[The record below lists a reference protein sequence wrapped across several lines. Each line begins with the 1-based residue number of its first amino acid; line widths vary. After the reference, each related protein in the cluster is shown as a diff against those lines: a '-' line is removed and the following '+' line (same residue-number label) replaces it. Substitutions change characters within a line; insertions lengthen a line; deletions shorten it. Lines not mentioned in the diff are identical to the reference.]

1 MSITLKRPMFR
12 MGGQARSE
20 DTGITSGLRQAYSSA
35 GFVVDETNLD
45 NTNYPVSLTGG
56 NPNLTGIGTM
66 ANFYNMFPKTTE
78 KPVANKPLT
87 IEERINELAKSY
99 DITKEDDIASIMS
112 GIGSGFS
119 GAYTLGEALN
129 KSAQARNQ
137 AIDARLQKAK
147 EIKTKLALLP
157 LENELQK
164 ELEKAKSKES
174 DKQKAADAV
183 RSIYNSRITLIQKQ
197 IQLNKDDE
205 DKVIELSKQL
215 QKLQRDRDDS
225 ILRINTPGSTK
236 SERIG
241 KLAEALIAKGEAT
254 SKNAAAKA
262 KKLYEEIES
271 GEDVSFAKGGSV
283 GNKKMQMQNTETYS
297 EPVTQ
302 EENEASVDMPYEAF
316 RARIPSTVPDDIV
329 QLIYYNKSAFTDFAN
344 IQAQADVYDF
354 NNKYNVQLVLPMQT
368 QTT

>member
-1 MSITLKRPMFR
+1 
-12 MGGQARSE
+12 
-20 DTGITSGLRQAYSSA
+20 
-35 GFVVDETNLD
+35 
-45 NTNYPVSLTGG
+45 
-56 NPNLTGIGTM
+56 M

-157 LENELQK
+157 LENELLK

-174 DKQKAADAV
+174 DKQKSADAV
-183 RSIYNSRITLIQKQ
+183 RSIYDGRIKEIENQ
-197 IQLNKDDE
+197 IVKANTAGDSAKVVELGNKRNLL
-205 DKVIELSKQL
+205 K
-215 QKLQRDRDDS
+215 RDRDDA

-236 SERIG
+236 SERIA
-241 KLAEALIAKGEAT
+241 KIAEALIAKGEAT
-254 SKNAAAKA
+254 SKNAAERA
-262 KKLYEEIES
+262 KKLYEQIES

-283 GNKKMQMQNTETYS
+283 GNKNMQMQNTEMSS
-297 EPVTQ
+297 ESSME
-302 EENEASVDMPYEAF
+302 EENETSVDMPYESF
-316 RARIPSTVPDDIV
+316 RARVPSTVPDDIV

-344 IQAQADVYDF
+344 IQAQRDVYDF